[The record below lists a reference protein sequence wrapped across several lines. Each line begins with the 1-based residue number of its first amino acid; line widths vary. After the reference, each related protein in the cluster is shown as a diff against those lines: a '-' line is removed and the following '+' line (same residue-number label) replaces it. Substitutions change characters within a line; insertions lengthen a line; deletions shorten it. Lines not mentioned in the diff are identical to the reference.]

1 MCCGTAS
8 HHGCGHWGH
17 HGGGH
22 PHAGSCCCGTAHHG
36 AAHHMG
42 RCFPTKEEKLARME
56 RYLESL
62 QNETKAVEERI
73 AELKEEV

>member
-8 HHGCGHWGH
+8 HHGSRHWGH

-22 PHAGSCCCGTAHHG
+22 PHTNSCCCGTAHYG

-42 RCFPTKEEKLARME
+42 RRFPTKEEKIAWME

-62 QNETKAVEERI
+62 QDETKAVEGRI
-73 AELKEEV
+73 ANLKEEK